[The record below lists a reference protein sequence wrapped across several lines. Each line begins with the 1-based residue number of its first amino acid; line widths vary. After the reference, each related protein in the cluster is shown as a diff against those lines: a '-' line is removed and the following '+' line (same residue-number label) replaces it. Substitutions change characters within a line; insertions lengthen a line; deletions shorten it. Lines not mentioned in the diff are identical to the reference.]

1 MSNDFES
8 RVKNTGLEIF
18 SKVDK
23 EKPSLFRKD
32 FWTGKMMDWS
42 MKDEAF
48 TVQLFRFV
56 DVFPYLSR
64 PESVAEHIQQ
74 YFCRPE
80 HDFPKA
86 LQFGLKMVSPD
97 SMTAKM
103 AAKTISSNIHS
114 MGKQFIVGN
123 TLDEAAPVMKK
134 IRDKGFPWVMKILK
148 EEVKSVEE
156 EEAFVQD
163 QILFFDLFQEIRKKW
178 KPVGDKK
185 KIGDADQD
193 WGDTPTCVMS
203 VMVSSMYAQYMDKAC
218 AFDHSVEK
226 AKQRLRP
233 ILRKAMEIN
242 ACLILDMEHLPLRE
256 LTLETFKSILEEPEF
271 AGYPHVG
278 LVYQAYLKDAE
289 EPFEDLIRWVRE
301 RKQPIHIRLVKGA
314 FWDEEVTRAHQ
325 DNVPVPVFTNKYDTD
340 AMFEKI
346 TRRILENNDLII
358 YKCGSHNIRSIA
370 YTIETAKELGV
381 PENRFEFQML
391 YGMAENL
398 RTALG
403 KAGYRVRLYAP
414 IGEVIPGMAYLVR
427 RLLENTSNE
436 SFLRQSFEEGVDREK
451 LLIDPAELAKSHE
464 SAYVPGREQAPAY
477 GEKGA
482 FENEPPMEWTPD
494 ARLSMK
500 NAIDKI
506 RSDGPKSIQLRI
518 GGQDVTTDGT
528 FQSTNPNAPDE
539 ILATAASAGANDVEN
554 AVKAAGEARSGWA
567 ATKPGERSE
576 VLFKAAGLIREKRFE
591 LAAMTV
597 LETGKNWNDSQADV
611 NEAID
616 FLEYYGR
623 EMIRLSGSHSVSS
636 KLGESSRLSYEPRG
650 TAAVITPFNMPLPV
664 PAGTLGAALVTGN
677 TVVFKPAPRATIIGS
692 MLVSIFEEAG
702 LPDGVLNLV
711 TAESAEPGEILSGHP
726 DVDLVCFTGSTDAGQ
741 KVLEKTTGTLQQGN
755 GFTKTVLSLVGNNA
769 IIMDSDAD
777 LDAAVG
783 SIISSA
789 FGYQGQKCSALSRLI
804 VLEENHDKV
813 VDKIRAAADS
823 LDMGPVEDPRNGF
836 GAVIDEETKNRIEK
850 AIAQGKEEGTLVL
863 EKRPEQNSGHFAPL
877 AIFKDIKPEHELA
890 AEGVFGPVLSIMKAS
905 DFDEALEIAN
915 NSKYALTGGIF
926 SRNPGNIEKACSR
939 FCVGNL
945 YINRGITGALVGRHP
960 FGGFR
965 LSGDG
970 SKAGGPDYLKE
981 FTVCR
986 TICENTFRSGF
997 APME

>member
-1 MSNDFES
+1 MSNEFES

-18 SKVDK
+18 NKVDK

-48 TVQLFRFV
+48 KVQMFRFV
-56 DVFPYLSR
+56 DVFPYLNR
-64 PESVAEHIQQ
+64 PESVADHIQQ

-156 EEAFVQD
+156 EEAFVRD
-163 QILFFDLFQEIRKKW
+163 QIEFFDRFQEIQKKW
-178 KPVGDKK
+178 NPVGDKK
-185 KIGDADQD
+185 KNEESELD

-226 AKQRLRP
+226 AKERLRP
-233 ILRKAMEIN
+233 ILRKAIKIN

-289 EPFEDLIRWVRE
+289 EPLEDLICWVRQ

-325 DNVPVPVFTNKYDTD
+325 DNIPVPVFTNKYDTD
-340 AMFEKI
+340 AMYEKL
-346 TRRILENNDLII
+346 TRRILENNDLIV

-370 YTIETAKELGV
+370 CAIETAKELGV
-381 PENRFEFQML
+381 PENRYEFQML

-398 RTALG
+398 RAALG

-451 LLIDPAELAKSHE
+451 LLTDPAELAKSHE
-464 SAYVPGREQAPAY
+464 SAYLSGKEETPAY
-477 GEKGA
+477 EEKKT
-482 FENEPPMEWTPD
+482 FENEPPMAWTPD
-494 ARLSMK
+494 ARRSMQQ
-500 NAIDKI
+500 AIEKI
-506 RSDGPKSIQLRI
+506 RFNGPKTIALRI
-518 GGQDVTTDGT
+518 GGQDVTTNAT
-528 FQSTNPNAPDE
+528 FHSTNPNSPDE
-539 ILATAASAGANDVEN
+539 ILATAAFAGANEVEN
-554 AVKAAGEARSGWA
+554 AVKAAGEARSQWA
-567 ATKPGERSE
+567 DTRPGRRSE
-576 VLFKAAGLIREKRFE
+576 VLFKAAGLIRVKRFE

-597 LETGKNWNDSQADV
+597 LETGKNWNDAQADV

-623 EMIRLSGSHSVSS
+623 EMIRLSGSHPVSS
-636 KLGESSRLSYEPRG
+636 KLGESSRLFIEPRG

-664 PAGTLGAALVTGN
+664 PAGTVGAALVTGN
-677 TVVFKPAPRATIIGS
+677 AVIFKPAPQATIIGS

-702 LPDGVLNLV
+702 VPEGVLNLI
-711 TAESAEPGEILSGHP
+711 TAENAEPGELLAGHP

-741 KVLEKTTGTLQQGN
+741 KVLEKTTGDIRSRKGL
-755 GFTKTVLSLVGNNA
+755 TKTILSLVGNNA

-783 SIISSA
+783 EIITSA

-804 VLEENHDKV
+804 VLEENYDKV
-813 VDKIRAAADS
+813 VDKVRAAADS

-836 GAVIDEETKNRIEK
+836 GAVIDEEAK
-850 AIAQGKEEGTLVL
+850 
-863 EKRPEQNSGHFAPL
+863 
-877 AIFKDIKPEHELA
+877 
-890 AEGVFGPVLSIMKAS
+890 
-905 DFDEALEIAN
+905 
-915 NSKYALTGGIF
+915 
-926 SRNPGNIEKACSR
+926 
-939 FCVGNL
+939 
-945 YINRGITGALVGRHP
+945 
-960 FGGFR
+960 
-965 LSGDG
+965 
-970 SKAGGPDYLKE
+970 
-981 FTVCR
+981 
-986 TICENTFRSGF
+986 
-997 APME
+997 

>member
-48 TVQLFRFV
+48 KVQMFRFV

-80 HDFPKA
+80 HDFPKT

-156 EEAFVQD
+156 EEAFVRD
-163 QILFFDLFQEIRKKW
+163 QIEFFDRFREIRKKW

-185 KIGDADQD
+185 KITDTDLD

-278 LVYQAYLKDAE
+278 LVYQAYLKDAL

-325 DNVPVPVFTNKYDTD
+325 DNVPVPVFTNKYETD

-414 IGEVIPGMAYLVR
+414 IGEVIPGMASGKYLQRIVSPTEFR
-427 RLLENTSNE
+427 RRGGSGKT
-436 SFLRQSFEEGVDREK
+436 FDR
-451 LLIDPAELAKSHE
+451 SC
-464 SAYVPGREQAPAY
+464 
-477 GEKGA
+477 
-482 FENEPPMEWTPD
+482 
-494 ARLSMK
+494 
-500 NAIDKI
+500 
-506 RSDGPKSIQLRI
+506 
-518 GGQDVTTDGT
+518 GT
-528 FQSTNPNAPDE
+528 CQIP
-539 ILATAASAGANDVEN
+539 
-554 AVKAAGEARSGWA
+554 
-567 ATKPGERSE
+567 
-576 VLFKAAGLIREKRFE
+576 
-591 LAAMTV
+591 
-597 LETGKNWNDSQADV
+597 
-611 NEAID
+611 
-616 FLEYYGR
+616 
-623 EMIRLSGSHSVSS
+623 
-636 KLGESSRLSYEPRG
+636 
-650 TAAVITPFNMPLPV
+650 
-664 PAGTLGAALVTGN
+664 
-677 TVVFKPAPRATIIGS
+677 
-692 MLVSIFEEAG
+692 
-702 LPDGVLNLV
+702 
-711 TAESAEPGEILSGHP
+711 
-726 DVDLVCFTGSTDAGQ
+726 
-741 KVLEKTTGTLQQGN
+741 
-755 GFTKTVLSLVGNNA
+755 
-769 IIMDSDAD
+769 
-777 LDAAVG
+777 
-783 SIISSA
+783 
-789 FGYQGQKCSALSRLI
+789 
-804 VLEENHDKV
+804 
-813 VDKIRAAADS
+813 
-823 LDMGPVEDPRNGF
+823 
-836 GAVIDEETKNRIEK
+836 
-850 AIAQGKEEGTLVL
+850 
-863 EKRPEQNSGHFAPL
+863 
-877 AIFKDIKPEHELA
+877 
-890 AEGVFGPVLSIMKAS
+890 
-905 DFDEALEIAN
+905 
-915 NSKYALTGGIF
+915 
-926 SRNPGNIEKACSR
+926 
-939 FCVGNL
+939 
-945 YINRGITGALVGRHP
+945 
-960 FGGFR
+960 
-965 LSGDG
+965 
-970 SKAGGPDYLKE
+970 
-981 FTVCR
+981 
-986 TICENTFRSGF
+986 
-997 APME
+997 

>member
-48 TVQLFRFV
+48 KVQMFRFV
-56 DVFPYLSR
+56 DVFPYLGR

-156 EEAFVQD
+156 EEAFVHD
-163 QILFFDLFQEIRKKW
+163 QIEFFDRFREIRKKW

-185 KIGDADQD
+185 KNGDSELD

-218 AFDHSVEK
+218 AFEHSVEK
-226 AKQRLRP
+226 AKERLRP

-271 AGYPHVG
+271 AGYPHIG
-278 LVYQAYLKDAE
+278 LVYQAYLKDAQ
-289 EPFEDLIRWVRE
+289 EPFEDLVRWVRE
-301 RKQPIHIRLVKGA
+301 RRQPIHIRLVKGA

-340 AMFEKI
+340 AMFEKL

-370 YTIETAKELGV
+370 YAMETAKELGV
-381 PENRFEFQML
+381 PENRYEFQML

-398 RTALG
+398 RAALG

-451 LLIDPAELAKSHE
+451 LLTDPAELAKSHE
-464 SAYVPGREQAPAY
+464 SAFVPGSEEGTEY

-482 FENEPPMEWTPD
+482 FENEPPMAWTAD

-500 NAIDKI
+500 QAIEKI
-506 RSDGPKSIQLRI
+506 RSDGPKSIKLRI
-518 GGQDVTTDGT
+518 GGQDVTTDST
-528 FQSTNPNAPDE
+528 FHSTNPNAPDE
-539 ILATAASAGANDVEN
+539 ILGTAVSAGANEVES
-554 AVKAAGEARSGWA
+554 AVKTAGEARSQWA
-567 ATKPGERSE
+567 GTKPGERSE
-576 VLFKAAGLIREKRFE
+576 VLFKAAELIREKRFE

-616 FLEYYGR
+616 FLEFYGR
-623 EMIRLSGSHSVSS
+623 EMIRLSGGRSVSS
-636 KLGESSRLSYEPRG
+636 KLGESSRLSFEPRG

-677 TVVFKPAPRATIIGS
+677 AVVFKPAPRATIIGA

-702 LPDGVLNLV
+702 VPEGVLNLI
-711 TAESAEPGEILSGHP
+711 TAENAEPGEILSGHP
-726 DVDLVCFTGSTDAGQ
+726 DVDLVCFTGSTEAGQ
-741 KVLEKTTGTLQQGN
+741 KVLEKTTGDIRSRKGLA
-755 GFTKTVLSLVGNNA
+755 KTILSLVGNNA

-804 VLEENHDKV
+804 VLEENYDKV
-813 VDKIRAAADS
+813 VDKVRAAADS

-836 GAVIDEETKNRIEK
+836 GAVIDEEAKNRIEK
-850 AIAQGKEEGTLVL
+850 AIARGKEEGTLIL
-863 EKRPEQNSGHFAPL
+863 EKRPESDSGHFAPL
-877 AIFKDIKPEHELA
+877 AIFGDIKPEHSLA
-890 AEGVFGPVLSIMKAS
+890 AEGVFGPVLSIMKAA
-905 DFDEALEIAN
+905 DFDEALDIAN
-915 NSKYALTGGIF
+915 NCSYALTGGVF